1 MSIFNAFSKHRGSAE
16 ESPDSSGD
24 KPAESQSSSDID
36 EASRDSDTGEGR
48 PERNVTA
55 VPWGP
60 VGATLVAVTA
70 ILGAD
75 VLVFLLVAGGVV
87 LEGSMSL
94 PTAQRVIEASIPLLF
109 TAFVGARL
117 FAIALVYWFVRRRG
131 GGWRTLGVRGF
142 RPGRG
147 VVVVVLGFIGFF
159 ITAAVATVLL
169 EHFAPGVDLTAEQEI
184 PFLAARQAWEIV
196 LAFLA
201 LVVIAPVSEELVFRG
216 LLLPAFGKVFGLL
229 PSVVIISIGFGLL
242 HPPLSAM
249 IIIGLFAIFL
259 GIAYVATKSVWPPIA
274 LHASK
279 NLLAFF
285 LSQSLP
291 VGMALGMM

>member
-1 MSIFNAFSKHRGSAE
+1 MSIFNVFSKHRRPAE
-16 ESPDSSGD
+16 RPDPSGD
-24 KPAESQSSSDID
+24 KPAESQSSSGTN
-36 EASRDSDTGEGR
+36 ETSRSSDSRGGR
-48 PERNVTA
+48 QPEQSVTA

-70 ILGAD
+70 ILGGD

-87 LEGSMSL
+87 LEGGMSL
-94 PTAQRVIEASIPLLF
+94 PTAQRVIEANIPLLF

-117 FAIALVYWFVRRRG
+117 LAIALVYWFVRRRG
-131 GGWRTLGVRGF
+131 GGWKTLGVRGF

-159 ITAAVATVLL
+159 VTAAVATVLL

-259 GIAYVATKSVWPPIA
+259 GIAYIATKSVWPPIA

-291 VGMALGMM
+291 AGMALSMM